1 MEENVTFKK
10 GRIVNAATL
19 GKNKHTLEE
28 RRAINAARPIGN
40 KYMEAFANNQGS
52 FIIHDPAFML

>member
-1 MEENVTFKK
+1 MEEKVTFKK

-19 GKNKHTLEE
+19 GKNKHSLEE
-28 RRAINAARPIGN
+28 RRAINAARPARN
-40 KYMEAFANNQGS
+40 KFVIAARKHQGS